1 MRVSIVSTILL
12 SQLIVISSAS
22 SFRPPAKS
30 WGVLFVNSVLA
41 LVWAA
46 GWPRRR
52 KKLVAEG
59 GRTLPLSPC
68 QLGQLCYCSSPCW
81 QIKYRATPPHHHQH
95 YTKSFPGRS
104 LSGTPRTL
112 QDNSVSSFS
121 RLFQSVCR
129 DQAWHISPVTN
140 QVAHAD

>member
-1 MRVSIVSTILL
+1 VRVSIVSILL
-12 SQLIVISSAS
+12 SQLIVISSAC
-22 SFRPPAKS
+22 FRPAKS
-30 WGVLFVNSVLA
+30 GGTFRLFVA
-41 LVWAA
+41 LVRAA
-46 GWPRRR
+46 CWPRSR

-59 GRTLPLSPC
+59 GRTLSLSPC
-68 QLGQLCYCSSPCW
+68 QLGQLCYFSSPYW
-81 QIKYRATPPHHHQH
+81 QIKYRTAPPHHHQH

-104 LSGTPRTL
+104 LSETPRTL